1 VQILRTL
8 GARFVPDD
16 CRIEKGKGEDR
27 PSQIEDK
34 MVNAVPESIGT
45 AFANELD
52 KSTAVAELLNQE
64 RRSSPTLSWRIHCH
78 SSRMQARHFDISVDP
93 EATWP
98 LEVLADSCRPNLRVS
113 ALQSVHGIFER

>member
-34 MVNAVPESIGT
+34 MVNAMPKSIG
-45 AFANELD
+45 AVFANELD
-52 KSTAVAELLNQE
+52 KSTAVAGLLNQA
-64 RRSSPTLSWRIHCH
+64 RRSSPTLSWRVHYH

-98 LEVLADSCRPNLRVS
+98 LEVLADSC
-113 ALQSVHGIFER
+113 